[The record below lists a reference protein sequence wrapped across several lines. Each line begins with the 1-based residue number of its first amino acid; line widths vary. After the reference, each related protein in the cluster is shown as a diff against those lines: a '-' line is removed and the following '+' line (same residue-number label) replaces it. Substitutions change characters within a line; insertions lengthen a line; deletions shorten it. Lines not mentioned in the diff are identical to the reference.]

1 MAKVTGVV
9 QLSTKLYSRRRILL
23 SAASAT
29 ALLGASKLASLKVA
43 AQEAEYPE
51 VNLIATEYEFEM
63 EATTVGGF
71 NRLVMDNQ
79 GMEDH
84 HAILFRINDDATMD
98 DFQEALMSGDIGSLL
113 EVSSAYGG
121 PNVGP
126 GGTSSVIAFLDPGMY
141 MAVCVVPDE
150 DGIPHVA
157 HGMIAPLEVTDVES
171 DLEAPETTG
180 TISLVDMDF
189 VGLPETVDAGD
200 HVWEISNDGA
210 QLHEIAVLRLADGL
224 TVDDV
229 FGLLTDEPTEAIAAV
244 QGPPFVSI
252 GGTAPKSQFAVN
264 YLEIS
269 LEAGTHVAICFIPDI
284 ETGMPHFLMGM
295 IAQFEVV

>member
-1 MAKVTGVV
+1 M
-9 QLSTKLYSRRRILL
+9 
-23 SAASAT
+23 
-29 ALLGASKLASLKVA
+29 
-43 AQEAEYPE
+43 AQESGYPE
-51 VNLIATEYEFEM
+51 VTMIATEYAFDM
-63 EATTVGGF
+63 ESTTEGGF
-71 NRLVMDNQ
+71 NRLTMDNQ

-98 DFQEALMSGDIGSLL
+98 DFQAALMSGDIGSLL
-113 EVSSAYGG
+113 AVSSAYGG

-126 GGTSSVIAFLDPGMY
+126 GGMSSVVVFLDPGMY
-141 MAVCVVPDE
+141 MAVCVVPDA

-157 HGMIAPLEVTDVES
+157 HGMVAPLEVTEAEPEFD
-171 DLEAPETTG
+171 APESTG
-180 TISLVDMDF
+180 EISLIDMDF
-189 VGLPETVDAGD
+189 VGLPEWVEAGD
-200 HVWEISNDGA
+200 HVWQVTNDGA
-210 QLHEIAVLRLADGL
+210 QLHEIAVLQLAEGL

-229 FGLLTDEPTEAIAAV
+229 LSLLTGEPTEAIAAV
-244 QGPPFVSI
+244 EGPPFVSV

-295 IAQFEVV
+295 IAEFEVA

>member
-1 MAKVTGVV
+1 MN
-9 QLSTKLYSRRRILL
+9 TKPYSRRRVLL
-23 SAASAT
+23 SAAST
-29 ALLGASKLASLKVA
+29 AVLLAASKSSPAIIA
-43 AQEAEYPE
+43 AQEVEYPE
-51 VNLIATEYEFEM
+51 ITMIATEYAFEM
-63 EATTVGGF
+63 EATTEGGF

-98 DFQEALMSGDIGSLL
+98 DFQNALMSGDIGSLL

-126 GGTSSVIAFLDPGMY
+126 GGTSSVVAFLDPGMY
-141 MAVCVVPDE
+141 MAVCVVPDA

-157 HGMIAPLEVTDVES
+157 HGMIAPLEVTESDS

-180 TISLVDMDF
+180 SISLIDMDF
-189 VGLPETVDAGD
+189 VGLPESVDAGD
-200 HVWEISNDGA
+200 HVWEVSNDGA
-210 QLHEIAVLRLADGL
+210 QLHEIAVLRLAEGL

-229 FGLLTDEPTEAIAAV
+229 LGLLTGEPTEAIAAL
-244 QGPPFVSI
+244 QGPPFAAI

-284 ETGMPHFLMGM
+284 ESGMPHFMMGM

>member
-1 MAKVTGVV
+1 M
-9 QLSTKLYSRRRILL
+9 STKPYSRRRVLL

-29 ALLGASKLASLKVA
+29 ALLGAAKLSPISVMGQDAD
-43 AQEAEYPE
+43 YPE
-51 VNLIATEYEFEM
+51 VTLIATEYAFEM
-63 EATTVGGF
+63 ENTTVGGF

-84 HAILFRINDDATMD
+84 HAILFRINDEATMD

-126 GGTSSVIAFLDPGMY
+126 GGTSSVVAFLDPGMY

-150 DGIPHVA
+150 EGIPHVA

-171 DLEAPETTG
+171 EAGAPETTG
-180 TISLVDMDF
+180 TISLIDMDF
-189 VGLPETVDAGD
+189 VGLPESVDAGD
-200 HVWEISNDGA
+200 HVWEVSNDGA
-210 QLHEIAVLRLADGL
+210 QLHEIAVLRLAEGL

-229 FGLLTDEPTEAIAAV
+229 LGLLTGEPTDAIAGV
-244 QGPPFVSI
+244 EGPPFVSV